1 MLQDLLYSPA
11 LFLLYNGELKNGFEP
26 GTARTVTELPQ
37 NGARKLPN
45 YIFLPFGIQ
54 ITEELALYDKY
65 NAARVLLHFENV
77 SDENS
82 GTLSKIQDC
91 DITLPLTSI
100 LSIPNRATVSPRR
113 TRPGFP
119 F

>member
-1 MLQDLLYSPA
+1 MLQDLLLTRPHFS
-11 LFLLYNGELKNGFEP
+11 FLYNGELKNGFEP

-37 NGARKLPN
+37 NGARSFQIT
-45 YIFLPFGIQ
+45 YSFPFGIQ

-82 GTLSKIQDC
+82 GTL
-91 DITLPLTSI
+91 
-100 LSIPNRATVSPRR
+100 
-113 TRPGFP
+113 
-119 F
+119 